1 MPDLLKRILTPP
13 VFEGDEDKTRIART
27 LNVVLWIALAI
38 VLASSLLLLLSP
50 DMILASSLVIGSFVL
65 VILGS
70 LVLMHRGRVQLAGV
84 LFSFS
89 LLVIATGLLVLSG
102 GVSNSMV
109 TEFLVVVCVAG
120 LLLRGRT
127 SFIFVGLVIAIS
139 IGLAFAQSKGLLPPS
154 FFDFTAP
161 FNAVGPLVA
170 NTIMVAALLYLATS
184 SLNAALGRARRY
196 AAELKAQSDQL
207 EEHVQARTLDLARRT
222 NYLGA
227 TTAVAQESASVLGD
241 PQQLLSRVVDV
252 ISQQF
257 GLYHAALFLVDP
269 SGEWAELSAASS
281 EGGRRMLARGHRLR
295 VGVGVAGQGIVGHV
309 AARGEA
315 RIALDTGAD
324 AVFFDN
330 PDLPDTRSEA
340 ALPLRVREEIIGVLD
355 VQSVQKAAFDESS
368 IATLQSVAD
377 QIAVAVKNA
386 RLFAQSQAT
395 LSENAQLVSQIQ
407 TALEETTALYEAG
420 QFISLAQ
427 DSPAVFQAIVDRV
440 LKPDIDLCLLIL
452 FDPYEGK
459 QPQQLEVNQVWVR
472 AGQAPAQESQPGSLA
487 GKRFD
492 FAKFSLR
499 DFLHPNRAQVTLES
513 QVLAGPVRRQ
523 MWDRLGMQAL
533 AFLPLQVGARW
544 IGELVLGTRQT
555 ADIFT
560 EDALRP
566 YQAMVTQAAIA
577 IENRRL
583 FASSEARLHELSEL
597 YRSVTG
603 KAWGTFLQAQPTTTK
618 YEFSQV
624 ESAGHVDNVWRIP
637 LKVRGQEIGLVELD
651 SDRQTWS
658 EQERALVEAV
668 VTQTA
673 LALDS
678 ARLFEQTQRLAGRER
693 LINEITGRI
702 RASTSVPGILQTAA
716 RELATAMNVPHAVA
730 RISLKAEEPRDPRQG
745 TDDQTA

>member
-13 VFEGDEDKTRIART
+13 VFEGDEDKTRVAAL
-27 LNVVLWIALAI
+27 LNATLWIFIAIELAAI
-38 VLASSLLLLLSP
+38 LVFLFLPNPELSLP
-50 DMILASSLVIGSFVL
+50 LVGVF
-65 VILGS
+65 ILGNVIS
-70 LVLMHRGRVQLAGV
+70 LWLMHRGRLSAA
-84 LFSFS
+84 S
-89 LLVIATGLLVLSG
+89 LLFLASIWILMTAVSVFYG
-102 GVSNSMV
+102 GTQSASY
-109 TEFLVVVCVAG
+109 FGSLVVVITAG
-120 LLLRGRT
+120 LLLGGRGGIAFAGLSVVTGIGIAWAQSANVLPSPLGAR
-127 SFIFVGLVIAIS
+127 SPIEQASSLSLFVVVTAGLVNLAS
-139 IGLAFAQSKGLLPPS
+139 RGLN
-154 FFDFTAP
+154 D
-161 FNAVGPLVA
+161 
-170 NTIMVAALLYLATS
+170 ALL
-184 SLNAALGRARRY
+184 RARRY
-196 AAELKAQSDQL
+196 AVELKAQSDQL
-207 EEHVQARTLDLARRT
+207 EELVQARTQDLARRT

-257 GLYHAALFLVDP
+257 GLYHAGLFLVDS
-269 SGEWAELSAASS
+269 SGEWAELRAASS

-295 VGVGVAGQGIVGHV
+295 VGVGGIGQGIVGHV

-368 IATLQSVAD
+368 IATLQGVAD
-377 QIAVAVKNA
+377 QIAVAVENA
-386 RLFAQSQAT
+386 RLFAQTQAT
-395 LSENAQLVSQIQ
+395 LSENQQLLVQV
-407 TALEETTALYEAG
+407 ETGLQETMALYEAS
-420 QFISLAQ
+420 QTISAAP
-427 DSPAVFQAIVDRV
+427 DNAGVFQAVVDHVSRS
-440 LKPDIDLCLLIL
+440 DIDLCLLVL
-452 FDPYEGK
+452 FDPYEGNL
-459 QPQQLEVNQVWVR
+459 PQQLEISQVWARLDPSV
-472 AGQAPAQESQPGSLA
+472 GKGLEPGGLA
-487 GKRFD
+487 GRRFD
-492 FAKFSLR
+492 FAQFPLR
-499 DFLHPNRAQVTLES
+499 GYLRADAPQVVGEHQLLPDS
-513 QVLAGPVRRQ
+513 ASRQ
-523 MWDRLGMQAL
+523 MWNRLGMQTL
-533 AFLPLQVGARW
+533 AFLPLKAGARW
-544 IGELVLGTRQT
+544 IGALGLGTRQV
-555 ADIFT
+555 ANAFK

-566 YQAMVTQAAIA
+566 YQAMASQAAIA

-603 KAWGTFLQAQPTTTK
+603 KAWGTFLQAQPTTTE

-624 ESAGHVDNVWRIP
+624 ESVGDVDNVWRIP
-637 LKVRGQEIGLVELD
+637 LKVRGQDIGLVELE

-673 LALDS
+673 LALDG

-702 RASTSVPGILQTAA
+702 RASTGVPGILQTAA

-730 RISLKAEEPRDPRQG
+730 RISLKAEEPRDPHQG

>member
-1 MPDLLKRILTPP
+1 MPDLLKQILTPP

-27 LNVVLWIALAI
+27 LNTVLWIALAI
-38 VLASSLLLLLSP
+38 VLTSSLLLLGAK
-50 DMILASSLVIGSFVL
+50 DILASLPVIGSLVL

-70 LVLMHRGRVQLAGV
+70 LILMRRGRIQLAGG

-89 LLVIATGLLVLSG
+89 LLVIATTLPILSG
-102 GVSNSMV
+102 GVSSPIV

-127 SFIFVGLVIAIS
+127 PFIFVGLVIAIS
-139 IGLAFAQSKGLLPPS
+139 IGLALAQMKGLLPSP

-161 FNAVGPLVA
+161 SAAIAPLVG
-170 NTIMVAALLYLATS
+170 NTVMVAALLYLATS

-196 AAELKAQSDQL
+196 AVELKAQSDQL
-207 EEHVQARTLDLARRT
+207 EELVQARTQDLARRT

-241 PQQLLSRVVDV
+241 PEQLLSRVVDV

-281 EGGRRMLARGHRLR
+281 EGGRRMLARGYRLR
-295 VGVGVAGQGIVGHV
+295 VGASNAGQGIVGNV

-355 VQSVQKAAFDESS
+355 VQSVQKDAFDESS
-368 IATLQSVAD
+368 IATLQGVAD
-377 QIAVAVKNA
+377 QIAVAVENA
-386 RLFAQSQAT
+386 RLFAHAQAS
-395 LSENAQLVSQIQ
+395 LEENERLVSQVQ
-407 TALEETTALYEAG
+407 ASLQETTAMYEAG

-452 FDPYEGK
+452 FDSYEGK
-459 QPQQLEVNQVWVR
+459 QPQQLEINQVWVR
-472 AGQAPAQESQPGSLA
+472 AGRASAQESQPGSLA

-499 DFLHPNRAQVTLES
+499 DFLHPNLAQVILES
-513 QVLAGPVRRQ
+513 QVPAGPVRRQ
-523 MWDRLGMQAL
+523 MWDRLGMSAL

-544 IGELVLGTRQT
+544 IGELVLGTLQI

-566 YQAMVTQAAIA
+566 YQAMVTQAAVA
-577 IENRRL
+577 IENNRL

-603 KAWGTFLQAQPTTTK
+603 KAWGTFLQAQPTTTE
-618 YEFSQV
+618 YEYSQ
-624 ESAGHVDNVWRIP
+624 AGPAGDTDNVWRIP
-637 LKVRGQEIGLVELD
+637 LQIRGQEIGLVELD
-651 SDRQTWS
+651 SNRRTWS

-702 RASTSVPGILQTAA
+702 RASTSVSGILQTAA

-730 RISLKAEEPRDPRQG
+730 RIRVKTEDSELEIEDK
-745 TDDQTA
+745 TA